1 MNIVVLCGG
10 LSAERD
16 VSISSGTKV
25 ALALRGRGHNV
36 ALIDVFFGYL
46 GSYVNPMEIF
56 LRNDPIIEQAISET
70 EPDLEKIRAS
80 RSQPNDSLIGDN
92 VIDICR
98 AADIV
103 FLALHG
109 DMGENGQLQAVFDI
123 MGVRYTGAG
132 YFGSALAMNKSVSKA
147 LFENAGIKTP
157 ESITVFRG
165 TAPYRNIGFP
175 CVVKPC
181 SGGSSVGTSIVMTKD
196 EYQNALALAFK
207 YEESVLVEQY
217 IKGRELTVGI
227 LGGEP
232 MPVVEIIPKQGF
244 YDYKNKYQDDMTE
257 EICPA
262 EIGAEMTETVQ
273 ALAVQVHNSLLL
285 ESYSRVD
292 MLVDGGGE
300 IYVLEANT
308 LPGMTPLSLV
318 PRMGSA
324 MGLEFG
330 RLCEKIIEVSLEKYK

>member
-25 ALALRGRGHNV
+25 ALALRKRRHNV
-36 ALIDVFFGYL
+36 VLIDVFFGYL
-46 GSYVNPMEIF
+46 GNYVNPMEIF
-56 LRNDPIIEQAISET
+56 LRNDPIIDQVISET
-70 EPDLEKIRAS
+70 EPDLEAIRAS
-80 RSQPNDSLIGDN
+80 RSQPNGSLIGDN
-92 VIDICR
+92 VIEICR

-109 DMGENGQLQAVFDI
+109 DIGENGQLQAVFDI

-147 LFENAGIKTP
+147 LFEGAGIKTP
-157 ESITVFRG
+157 DSITVTKG
-165 TAPYRNIGFP
+165 ETPYRNLGFP

-181 SGGSSVGTSIVMTKD
+181 SGGSSVGTSVVGTEA
-196 EYQNALALAFK
+196 EYLDALNLAFK
-207 YEESVLVEQY
+207 YENSVLVEQY

-227 LGGEP
+227 LGGDP
-232 MPVVEIIPKQGF
+232 MPVVEIIPRQGF
-244 YDYKNKYQDDMTE
+244 YDYKNKYQANMTD

-262 EIGAEMTETVQ
+262 EISEELTKTVQ
-273 ALAVQVHNSLLL
+273 ALAVRVHSTLLL
-285 ESYSRVD
+285 ESYSRID
-292 MLVDGGGE
+292 MLVDEGGE

-308 LPGMTPLSLV
+308 LPGMTPLSLI
-318 PRMGSA
+318 PRMGA
-324 MGLEFG
+324 ELGMDFG
-330 RLCEKIIEVSLEKYK
+330 QLCEKIIEVSLEKYK